1 MSLSVMEVYDKIA
14 TEFDVTRVRIWGS
27 VKKFL
32 DSLSNNSLNL
42 DNGCGNGKN
51 MLYRSELKFKGND
64 ISKEQIRICQNK
76 GLDVVE
82 STMTSLPFKNEEFDN
97 MICIASYH
105 HLDNDTDR
113 HKALDEMYRCLKPGG
128 RILITVWAMEQ
139 FDGSTFHFTKRDE
152 QVAWKSKDGNI
163 YYRFYH
169 IYNKGDIEEEVTR
182 LEPRF
187 KIVEGGWEVGNWW
200 IILEK

>member
-32 DSLSNNSLNL
+32 DSLSSDSLNL

-51 MLYRSELKFKGND
+51 MLYRPELKFKGND
-64 ISKEQIRICQNK
+64 ISKEQVRICQNK

-97 MICIASYH
+97 IICIASYH

-113 HKALDEMYRCLKPGG
+113 QKALDEMYRCLKPGG

-139 FDGSTFHFTKRDE
+139 FEGSTFHFTKRDE

-163 YYRFYH
+163 YYRYYH

-200 IILEK
+200 VILEK

>member
-14 TEFDVTRVRIWGS
+14 TEFDITRVRIWGS

-32 DSLSNNSLNL
+32 DNISLDSFNF

-51 MLYRSELKFKGND
+51 MLYRTELKFKGID
-64 ISKEQIRICQNK
+64 ISKEQVRICQNK
-76 GLDVVE
+76 GLDVIE
-82 STMTSLPFKNEEFDN
+82 SSMTSLPFQDDEFDN

-113 HKALDEMYRCLKPGG
+113 KLALDEMYRCLKPGG
-128 RILITVWAMEQ
+128 KVLITVWAMEQ
-139 FDGSTFHFTKRDE
+139 FEGSTFHFTNRDE

-163 YYRFYH
+163 YYRYYH
-169 IYNKGDIEEEVTR
+169 IYNKGDIEEEVIR
-182 LEPRF
+182 LQPKF
-187 KIVEGGWEVGNWW
+187 KINEVGWEVGNWW